1 MLENIL
7 PLLLL
12 PLFSVAAYYIKQSA
26 TCACSTVSPSEYSFM
41 LGFSY
46 YMIAYYIVVLIC
58 GKSFINLIL
67 TKQFL
72 FIIPLFSFFGTV
84 AWSILTVMYV
94 RRQKACKCPD
104 SVAEEIAYGL
114 AITELVSFGI
124 IVLAITYFGYGYT
137 KLIRSK

>member
-1 MLENIL
+1 
-7 PLLLL
+7 
-12 PLFSVAAYYIKQSA
+12 
-26 TCACSTVSPSEYSFM
+26 M

-46 YMIAYYIVVLIC
+46 YAIAYYIVVLIG
-58 GKSFINLIL
+58 GKPFINLLL
-67 TKQFL
+67 TKPIL
-72 FIIPLFSFFGTV
+72 FIIPLFTFFGTV

-124 IVLAITYFGYGYT
+124 VVLAIGYFGYEYA